1 MKIIIL
7 SAGTVGATVADTLA
21 RHTDN
26 EITVIDRNESAI
38 RNLEQRLD
46 IQTVIGNPGSPEV
59 LRHAGAQDAE
69 LLIAVAPND
78 DTNLVASRLARKIFN
93 IPKVIAHVRQRDM
106 IEQFSDSTTD
116 DKTTFIS
123 PVTLFGVT
131 DYICPEQ
138 IVTDELFRLLR
149 LPGAL
154 QVVNFGKTVEH
165 ETLHVQLIVTKV
177 EKDSKVVGHS
187 LEEVRSQLMAE
198 HPDLLYNICAI
209 HRNETLLQATHK
221 SRLIA
226 GDEVYFICLCQD
238 TPTLMHL
245 FRPNETPIKKIMIAG
260 GGNIG
265 YRLAQMTE
273 DKFQTKILEKDHLRA
288 GFLADKLNTA
298 LVLHGSATDE
308 DLLKQEHVEDV
319 DLFFALTND
328 DEDNI
333 MSSLISKKLGTTR
346 VATLINRSIYLG
358 ILVGNTIDI
367 TVSPHLSTIG
377 SILSHLRR
385 GDVVAAHPM
394 RRGESEMIE
403 IIIHGDKKSSK
414 IIGRKA
420 NQIAWPHGIVLAG
433 IMRKNELILN
443 EAAEIHQEDHL
454 IFFVFKKKA
463 TPALENLVQVKW
475 KFF

>member
-21 RHTDN
+21 RYTDN
-26 EITVIDRNESAI
+26 EVTVIDRNGSAI
-38 RNLEQRLD
+38 QSLEQRLD
-46 IQTVIGNPGSPEV
+46 IQTAIGNPGSPEV
-59 LRHAGAQDAE
+59 LRNAGAQDAE

-78 DTNLVASRLARKIFN
+78 DTNLVASLLARKIFN

-106 IEQFSDSTTD
+106 IEEFSNSDNNDPTASVPP
-116 DKTTFIS
+116 IA
-123 PVTLFGVT
+123 LFGVT

-138 IVTDELFRLLR
+138 IITDELFRLLG

-154 QVVNFGKTVEH
+154 QVINFGKTVTN
-165 ETLHVQLIVTKV
+165 ETPPVQLIVTKV
-177 EKDSKVVGHS
+177 EKESKVVGYS
-187 LEEVRSQLMAE
+187 LEEVRSQLIGE
-198 HPDLLYNICAI
+198 YPELLYNICAI
-209 HRNETLLQATHK
+209 HRNETLLQATNK

-226 GDEVYFICLCQD
+226 GDEVYFICLRED
-238 TPTLMHL
+238 APALMRL
-245 FRPNETPIKKIMIAG
+245 LRPNETPIKKIMIAG

-273 DKFQTKILEKDHLRA
+273 NRFHTKILEKDHFRA

-308 DLLKQEHVEDV
+308 ELLKQEHVEDV

-333 MSSLISKKLGTTR
+333 MSSLISKKLGATR
-346 VATLINRSIYLG
+346 VATLINRSIYLD

-403 IIIHGDKKSSK
+403 IIVHGDKKNSK

-433 IMRKNELILN
+433 IMRQNKLILDA
-443 EAAEIHQEDHL
+443 AAEIHQEDHL
-454 IFFVFKKKA
+454 IFFVFRKNA